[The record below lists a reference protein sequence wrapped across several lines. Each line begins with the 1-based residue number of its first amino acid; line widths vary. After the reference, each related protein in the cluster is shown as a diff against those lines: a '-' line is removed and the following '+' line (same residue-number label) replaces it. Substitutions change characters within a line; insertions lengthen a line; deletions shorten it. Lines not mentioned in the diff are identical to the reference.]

1 MRVSNF
7 GARGAPELVI
17 GKKVNESRKINYSA
31 ILMMYDFLRGT

>member
-17 GKKVNESRKINYSA
+17 GKKANLFINESRKIIPLS
-31 ILMMYDFLRGT
+31 